1 MHFIP
6 TSSSWLNLVE
16 RWFREL
22 TDKKIRRGSFGSVAD
37 LIAAI
42 EDYIAHHNADPKP
55 YRWTKTAEEI
65 IEKVR
70 RGRVAL
76 QQLAA

>member
-1 MHFIP
+1 M
-6 TSSSWLNLVE
+6 E

-22 TDKKIRRGSFGSVAD
+22 TDKRIRRGSFHSVAD

-42 EDYIAHHNADPKP
+42 EDYIAHHNVDPKP
-55 YRWTKTAEEI
+55 YKWTKTAEEI

-76 QQLAA
+76 QQAAA

>member
-1 MHFIP
+1 VSRPQIHGKA
-6 TSSSWLNLVE
+6 S
-16 RWFREL
+16 REVR
-22 TDKKIRRGSFGSVAD
+22 KASFTSVAD

-55 YRWTKTAEEI
+55 YKWTKTAEQI

-70 RGRVAL
+70 RGRVAP
-76 QQLAA
+76 QALAA

>member
-1 MHFIP
+1 VRRRDGGGNFG
-6 TSSSWLNLVE
+6 LVE

-22 TDKKIRRGSFGSVAD
+22 TDKRIRRGSFTSVAD

-55 YRWTKTAEEI
+55 YKWTKTAEQI

-70 RGRVAL
+70 RWRVAL
-76 QQLAA
+76 QALAA